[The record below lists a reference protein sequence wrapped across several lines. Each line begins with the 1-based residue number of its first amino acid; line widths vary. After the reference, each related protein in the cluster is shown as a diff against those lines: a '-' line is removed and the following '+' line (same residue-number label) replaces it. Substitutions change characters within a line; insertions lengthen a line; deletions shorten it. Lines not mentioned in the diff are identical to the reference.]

1 VWLSLKDLKG
11 KKKHREAAFKAWT
24 TIKKEK
30 RQKAAEHSQKISR
43 FIEAKAIQQLRHPE
57 AIHILQK
64 PELEWKGNRIVV
76 PFDKTPSD
84 IACGMFWELRWAYGC
99 PLSCSYCYLRGTMR
113 GRMKPQYV
121 RTEQVLQALDE
132 AFTQIQAPAI
142 FNAGELSDALM
153 NPEMMIPIVD
163 KFEEQNKHKVY
174 LLTKFGEKNVEFLL
188 EKPRKQVICGWSINA
203 PSIAKLW
210 ERSAATPEER
220 IQAAKRVS
228 EKGYDVRVRIDP
240 IFPIDNWRSCYS
252 ELLEQ
257 LLKNVKPNRIILG
270 TPRGLWKTIKYAG
283 DSNVDLTWAKFF
295 KEDSSWG
302 RKMTF
307 EQRKEISTFF
317 YGKLDSLGYPLS
329 KVSVCKET
337 VPMIQTLG
345 INYSL
350 RTCNC
355 YGRSAL

>member
-1 VWLSLKDLKG
+1 LKDLKG
-11 KKKHREAAFKAWT
+11 KKKHREAAFKAWA

-30 RQKAAEHSQKISR
+30 RERAAERTQKISK
-43 FIEAKAIQQLRHPE
+43 FIEANAIRELRHPE
-57 AIHILQK
+57 ALRVSVGS
-64 PELEWKGNRIVV
+64 ELEWKGNRVVV

-99 PLSCSYCYLRGTMR
+99 PLNCSYCYLRGTMR

-132 AFTQIQAPAI
+132 AFTEIRVPAI

-153 NPEMMIPIVD
+153 NPGMMIPIVD

-174 LLTKFGEKNVEFLL
+174 LLTKLGERNIGFLL

-203 PSIAKLW
+203 PAIAELW
-210 ERSAATPEER
+210 ESAAPRPKER
-220 IQAAKRVS
+220 IHAAKKIS
-228 EKGYDVRVRIDP
+228 DNGYDVRIRIDP
-240 IFPIDNWRSCYS
+240 IFPIEDWKSYYS
-252 ELLEQ
+252 DLLDELLGS
-257 LLKNVKPNRIILG
+257 LTPNKLILG

-283 DSNVDLTWAKFF
+283 DSNVDMTWVRFF

-302 RKMTF
+302 KKLPF
-307 EQRKEISTFF
+307 EQRKEIYEFF
-317 YGKLDSLGYPLS
+317 CDKLSLAGYPLS
-329 KVSVCKET
+329 KVSLCKET
-337 VPMIQTLG
+337 VPMLQALRIDYRG
-345 INYSL
+345 

-355 YGRSAL
+355 YGKSALL